1 MFIPKISPTRSAII
15 SMNVPY
21 SQLIRTEDFCGIFT
35 GTVQIKP
42 WVHHL
47 EIFFS
52 DVPFSHVERILTEH
66 GWTFEQL
73 ASVFNAMPKA
83 YQYKKFKDYLDAN
96 MGNSFKLCS

>member
-1 MFIPKISPTRSAII
+1 MFIPKISPTQSAII
-15 SMNVPY
+15 SMNVPH
-21 SQLIRTEDFCGIFT
+21 SQLIRIEDFSGIFA
-35 GTVQIKP
+35 GKVPLKP

-52 DVPFSHVERILTEH
+52 DVPFSLIEGVLNEH

-96 MGNSFKLCS
+96 MENSFKLCS